1 MTYVYRDVTVVNSRI
16 VKSTTIEGKVKI
28 ERSII
33 GPGCTIKKGAKVVNS
48 VLMRGVVV
56 EEE

>member
-1 MTYVYRDVTVVNSRI
+1 MTVVNSRI
-16 VKSTTIEGKVKI
+16 VKTTQLGEKTKI

-33 GPGCTIKKGAKVVNS
+33 GPGCVIKKGAKVVNS